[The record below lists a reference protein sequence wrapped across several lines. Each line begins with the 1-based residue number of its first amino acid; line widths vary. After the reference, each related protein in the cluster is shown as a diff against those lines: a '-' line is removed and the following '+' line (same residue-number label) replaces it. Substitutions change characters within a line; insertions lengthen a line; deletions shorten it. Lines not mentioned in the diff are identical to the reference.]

1 LPHHIYTEMK
11 QEKEVK
17 NLNFD
22 IIGQKAY
29 VNHGPHRNQMGIV
42 KRKGIAGYELT
53 IGDHIAV
60 NVELKDLILVD
71 VDLRDFYDWCEKNG
85 M

>member
-1 LPHHIYTEMK
+1 MSNHIYTEMK

-29 VNHGPHRNQMGIV
+29 VNHGPHQNQMGIV
-42 KRKGIAGYELT
+42 MRKSTSGYELI
-53 IGDHIAV
+53 IGNHTTLD
-60 NVELKDLILVD
+60 VELKDLVLVD
-71 VDLRDFYDWCEKNG
+71 VDFREFHDWCEKNG